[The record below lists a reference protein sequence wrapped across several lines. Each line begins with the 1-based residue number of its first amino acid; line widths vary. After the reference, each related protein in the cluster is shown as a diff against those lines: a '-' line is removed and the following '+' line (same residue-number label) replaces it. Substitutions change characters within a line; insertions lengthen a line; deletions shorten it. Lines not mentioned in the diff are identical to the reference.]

1 MRYGTTSSP
10 GMAKDLSYF
19 FRQNDR
25 DDDAPR
31 QISFHII
38 DSYNTSEEEI
48 ASLISFFRS
57 FLDRISFVFFLNRDG
72 NSFSRRNKE
81 I

>member
-38 DSYNTSEEEI
+38 DSYNTREEEI
-48 ASLISFFRS
+48 ASFISLS
-57 FLDRISFVFFLNRDG
+57 FLDRISFVFFFNRDG